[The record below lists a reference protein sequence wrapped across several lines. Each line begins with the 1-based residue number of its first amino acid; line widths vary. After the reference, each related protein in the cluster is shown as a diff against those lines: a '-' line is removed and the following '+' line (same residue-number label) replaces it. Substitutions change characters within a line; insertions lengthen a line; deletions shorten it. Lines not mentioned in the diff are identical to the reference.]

1 MDYHKSLEILGLK
14 KTFTYK
20 ELKKQYYLKSLKY
33 HPDKNID
40 NKDIA
45 TIKFKEISDAYNY
58 LIEYTVDDKEITYV
72 NNINYLDLIQDFLIL
87 LLDPNKDPNNDPNGE
102 FNKEVHNF
110 ISLLNYKSSS
120 ITKELFKKFSKNTL
134 VKINNFL
141 ESYSNILHINKEL
154 LEKIKSYINNYIN
167 IEKIKLTSTIEN
179 LLNDDIYKL
188 EYKEEYY
195 YIPLWHNEL
204 VYEMSNN
211 TLIIECEYE
220 LPESIDIDEKN
231 NIYITLN
238 TTIKNIINNNEIVI
252 SLCNKKYIIPVKN
265 LYIKKYQRYS
275 IIGKGISIINT
286 KDIYNIDKRANIYID
301 IWFQDIE

>member
-102 FNKEVHNF
+102 FNKEVHN
-110 ISLLNYKSSS
+110 
-120 ITKELFKKFSKNTL
+120 
-134 VKINNFL
+134 
-141 ESYSNILHINKEL
+141 
-154 LEKIKSYINNYIN
+154 
-167 IEKIKLTSTIEN
+167 
-179 LLNDDIYKL
+179 
-188 EYKEEYY
+188 
-195 YIPLWHNEL
+195 
-204 VYEMSNN
+204 
-211 TLIIECEYE
+211 
-220 LPESIDIDEKN
+220 
-231 NIYITLN
+231 
-238 TTIKNIINNNEIVI
+238 
-252 SLCNKKYIIPVKN
+252 
-265 LYIKKYQRYS
+265 
-275 IIGKGISIINT
+275 
-286 KDIYNIDKRANIYID
+286 
-301 IWFQDIE
+301 